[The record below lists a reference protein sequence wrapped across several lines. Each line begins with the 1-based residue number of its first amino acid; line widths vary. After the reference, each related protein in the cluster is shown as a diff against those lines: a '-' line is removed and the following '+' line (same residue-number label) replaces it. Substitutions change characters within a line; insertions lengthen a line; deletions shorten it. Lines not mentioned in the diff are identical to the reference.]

1 MSRAGILTL
10 LLVAHVLAVIP
21 FTQHL
26 RSRPAVI
33 KLGYLPSAKVMKLAA
48 PEFAPLL
55 AQVAVARVMIY
66 YGSLFQ
72 ENPAL
77 IQRPPEVFNMF
88 KTIERAIQ
96 LDPYNMDAYYF
107 AQATFTW
114 EIGRAKDVNQLL
126 KHGVK
131 YRIWDWQLPYYVG
144 FNAAYFLQDYATA
157 ATYMKQAAEIS
168 GYPFFSRLA
177 ARYLS
182 DAGQTDMAI
191 AYLEAMIKEAKD
203 ETIREL
209 YLQRLESLLEARRI
223 EPLVEQFR
231 QGHGRLPIDITELVQ
246 AKLLEHAPDDYLG
259 REFVIT
265 SEGRV
270 VLKRNPLP
278 MEKIDNQ

>member
-1 MSRAGILTL
+1 MTRVGILSL
-10 LLVAHVLAVIP
+10 LLLAHVLAVIP
-21 FTQHL
+21 ISQYL
-26 RSRPAVI
+26 RERPAVI
-33 KLGYLPSAKVMKLAA
+33 KLGYLPSARVMKLAA
-48 PEFAPLL
+48 PEFSPLL
-55 AQVAVARVMIY
+55 AQLAVARVMIY

-72 ENPAL
+72 QNPAL

-88 KTIERAIQ
+88 KTIERAVQ

-126 KHGVK
+126 KHGIK
-131 YRIWDWQLPYYVG
+131 YRVWDWHLPYYVG

-209 YLQRLESLLEARRI
+209 YLQRLEPLLEARRI
-223 EPLVEQFR
+223 EPLVVRFR
-231 QGHGRLPIDITELVQ
+231 QEHGRMPASVAELLQ
-246 AKLLEHAPDDYLG
+246 AKLLDHEPVDYLG
-259 REFVIT
+259 REFLIT
-265 SEGRV
+265 PEGRV
-270 VLKRNPLP
+270 VLTQKPTAN
-278 MEKIDNQ
+278 

>member
-1 MSRAGILTL
+1 MSRVGILSL
-10 LLVAHVLAVIP
+10 LLLAHMLAVIP
-21 FTQHL
+21 FSQHL
-26 RSRPAVI
+26 RERPAVI

-48 PEFAPLL
+48 PEFSPLL
-55 AQVAVARVMIY
+55 AQLAVARVMIY

-72 ENPAL
+72 QNPAL

-88 KTIERAIQ
+88 KTIERAVQ

-126 KHGVK
+126 KHGIK
-131 YRIWDWQLPYYVG
+131 YRVWDWHLPYYVG

-191 AYLEAMIKEAKD
+191 TYLEAMIKEAKD

-209 YLQRLESLLEARRI
+209 YLQRLEPLLEARRI
-223 EPLVEQFR
+223 EPLVERFR
-231 QGHGRLPIDITELVQ
+231 QEHGRLPASIAELLQV
-246 AKLLEHAPDDYLG
+246 KLLEHEPVDYLG
-259 REFVIT
+259 REFLIT
-265 SEGRV
+265 PEGRV
-270 VLKRNPLP
+270 VLTQKPTAN
-278 MEKIDNQ
+278 